1 MSTANRNVRLGVVY
15 RGNII
20 HEEVLDRRIDV
31 TIGLRAGATV
41 QIPAKEYPDFPDA
54 IELLVLDQ
62 NQYYMIVPSDP
73 GARISVRGTT
83 QQAAAA
89 TVRGKRAIAVEAAA
103 GGSLTMGDVTIMY
116 QFVRADTT
124 PTITKES
131 NVLRLGLVYDERLI
145 SDRVFADQKSVTI
158 GTAKNQTVVLPEED
172 YQGPAVGFTNNK
184 DGSFT
189 LKAPATMKM
198 RVATDGAPLELK
210 ELLAKSKA
218 RQEGNDVI
226 VHLPLGTRGRIVM
239 GAHTVLFQVIKQ
251 SVTVP
256 TFPPKSLGQR
266 LISPFIG
273 EPTWTISF
281 LGAFLLI
288 AAIVGQS
295 LLFQNSTGK
304 YLDKAKAEDELARG
318 PIEIQIEQKEEIKP
332 EEPEKEDN
340 KPTVDIVPE
349 QVKEKAAEDKK
360 AKEDKKSPEKAVDA
374 PKGDA
379 KPESTGKTVD
389 PEEAKRNARE
399 AITKNTVAGALTG
412 ANGAA
417 TKLFADGGDGEEGTV
432 TAKFGGAAGGDGDGA
447 AGPGKGSGLK
457 IEGGGGGGGT
467 IEKVKSAGKGFG
479 DRKSDVAKVDTPEKK
494 EPVAAVKLSGLD
506 GDDGGDGSSKGDIAK
521 KIASRAAAVK
531 ACYEAALR
539 DNPDV
544 SGKVKVS
551 FTVGTAGTITDVSVS
566 GADGGFKDCIE
577 GKFKSIRGLPIIPA
591 PKQFSQ
597 SFVFTKS

>member
-31 TIGLRAGATV
+31 TIGLRAGSTV
-41 QIPAKEYPDFPDA
+41 QVSAKEYPDFPDS
-54 IELLVLDQ
+54 IELLAIDQ
-62 NQYYMIVPSDP
+62 NQYYMLVPADP
-73 GARISVRGTT
+73 SARISVRGTT
-83 QQAAAA
+83 QQAAAM
-89 TVRGKRAIAVEAAA
+89 TVRGKRAIAVEGAA
-103 GGSLTMGDVTIMY
+103 GGSLAVGDVTIMY
-116 QFVRADTT
+116 QFVRADST
-124 PTITKES
+124 PTVTKES
-131 NVLRLGLVYDERLI
+131 NVLRLGLVYEERLI
-145 SDRVFADQKSVTI
+145 SDRVYEHDKLVSI
-158 GTAKNQTVVLPEED
+158 GTTKNTTVVLPEED
-172 YQGPAVGFTNNK
+172 YQGPSVSFTNNK
-184 DGSFT
+184 DGSYT
-189 LKAPATMKM
+189 LKCASTMKM
-198 RVATDGAPLELK
+198 RVATDGGPLELK
-210 ELLAKSKA
+210 ELLAKAKA
-218 RQEGNDVI
+218 RQEGNDVV
-226 VHLPLGTRGRIVM
+226 VHLPLGTRGRLVM
-239 GAHTVLFQVIKQ
+239 GAHTILFQVIKQ
-251 SVTVP
+251 TVTVP

-266 LISPFIG
+266 IVSPFIG

-281 LGAFLLI
+281 LGAFFLI

-304 YLDKAKAEDELARG
+304 YLDKAKSEDELVRG

-332 EEPEKEDN
+332 EEPEKND

-349 QVKEKAAEDKK
+349 QVKEKVAEEKK
-360 AKEDKKSPEKAVDA
+360 AKEDKKADKAPEA
-374 PKGDA
+374 PKADA

-399 AITKNTVAGALTG
+399 AVVKNTVAGALTG

-432 TAKFGGAAGGDGDGA
+432 TAKFGGAGGGDGDGK
-447 AGPGKGSGLK
+447 AGPGSGSGLK

-467 IEKVKSAGKGFG
+467 IEKVKAQGKGFG
-479 DRKSDVAKVDTPEKK
+479 ERKSDVAKVETAEKK

-506 GDDGGDGSSKGDIAK
+506 GDDGGDGSSKSDIAK
-521 KIASRAAAVK
+521 KIASKAGAVK
-531 ACYEAALR
+531 GCYEAALR

-566 GADGGFKDCIE
+566 GAEGGFKDCIE
-577 GKFKSIRGLPIIPA
+577 GKFKAIRGLPVIPA
-591 PKQFSQ
+591 PKQFNQ